1 MKHLW
6 RTLTIAVIAAI
17 TFTACAS
24 VPESG
29 DGDYGSGT
37 TGGHQH

>member
-6 RTLTIAVIAAI
+6 ITLAITVIAAI

-24 VPESG
+24 LPESG
-29 DGDYGSGT
+29 DVDYGSGT
-37 TGGHQH
+37 STGHQH